1 MTKYREI
8 LRLHSMDLSQTSI
21 AASCGVSKKT
31 VNKVLKA
38 AKEHDISWP
47 LDDTLTDAVLEERLF
62 PKAPKVS
69 PTKRMPNFDYI
80 HKELMR
86 NGVNK
91 KLLWTEYLEE
101 CRLAGDEALM
111 YSQFCYYIQQ
121 DEQRRR
127 ATMHISRKPGEQ
139 IEVDWAGDPAYIIDP
154 DTGEVTKVFLFVGVM
169 SYSQYPYVE
178 GFINEQQNAWISA
191 HIHMFEYFGGV
202 AKILVPDNCKT
213 AVMHNGNWNDPQV
226 NAVYHEMAEYYNC
239 AIVPARVRAPKDK
252 PNAEGTVGVIST
264 WIIAALRDQQFFS
277 LAELNAAI
285 RQKLFEFSRKP
296 FQKKDGTRYDIYME
310 EEFPLLTPL
319 PQSRYELA
327 EWKEATVQFN
337 YHISVES
344 MYYSVPYE
352 YIKRKVDVRITAST
366 IEVFYKQARIASHRR
381 LFGRKGQYS
390 TVTEHMPEDHQKYL
404 EWNGDRFRRWGA
416 QIGPNTATVVNSILI
431 SGRVEQQSYRS
442 CMGLLK
448 LTDKYSPKRLENAC
462 TLALSY
468 TTSPSYKNVKD
479 ILAAGRD
486 KALADEKDAHA
497 GPNPYALTRGSDY
510 YRR

>member
-1 MTKYREI
+1 MTQYREI
-8 LRLHSMDLSQTSI
+8 LRLTAMGLSQRNIMESVGC
-21 AASCGVSKKT
+21 AQKT
-31 VNKVLKA
+31 VVKVQRRARELKL
-38 AKEHDISWP
+38 SRP
-47 LDDTLTDAVLEERLF
+47 LDDAMTDAVLEETLF

-69 PTKRMPNFDYI
+69 PTRQMPDFDYI
-80 HKELMR
+80 RRELLR

-91 KLLWTEYLEE
+91 KLLWTEYLET
-101 CRLAGDEALM
+101 CRQSGGEPLM

-154 DTGEVTKVFLFVGVM
+154 DTGEATKAHIFVGVL

-178 GFINEQQNAWISA
+178 AFINEQQAPWITA

-202 AKILVPDNCKT
+202 SKILVPDNCKT
-213 AVMHNGNWNDPQV
+213 AVIRNGDWNNPQV
-226 NAVYHEMAEYYNC
+226 NAVYHEMAEHYNC

-264 WIIAALRDQQFFS
+264 WILAALRDEQFFS

-285 RQKLFEFSRKP
+285 RQKLYEFSRKP
-296 FQKKDGTRYDIYME
+296 FQKKEGTRYDIYRME
-310 EEFPLLTPL
+310 ELPLLLPL
-319 PQSRYELA
+319 PQSPYELA
-327 EWKEATVQFN
+327 EWKQATVQFN
-337 YHISVES
+337 YHISVDS
-344 MYYSVPYE
+344 MYYSVPHE
-352 YIKRKVDVRITAST
+352 YIKRKVDVRITNST

-381 LFGRKGQYS
+381 LYGRKGQYS
-390 TVTEHMPEDHQKYL
+390 TVTAHMPEDHQKYL
-404 EWNGDRFRRWGA
+404 EWNGDRFRRWGS
-416 QIGPNTATVVNSILI
+416 QIGPSTATVVNAILT
-431 SGRVEQQSYRS
+431 SQRVEQQSYRS

-448 LTDKYSPKRLENAC
+448 LTDKYSPARLENAC

-468 TTSPSYKNVKD
+468 TASPSYKNVKD

-486 KALADEKDAHA
+486 KALADKKENAE
-497 GPNPYALTRGSDY
+497 PNPYALTRGSDY